1 MSRALT
7 SFTCC
12 VRAPREMSL
21 AEAADALARLL
32 GARAPTF
39 IERSLANQDNDFLWR
54 LRGRG
59 LDLELRCDDWQPERV
74 RRLFRVSCS
83 RATAQGLQA
92 LLAPTGWQV
101 QADAPPGLA
110 SADG

>member
-1 MSRALT
+1 
-7 SFTCC
+7 
-12 VRAPREMSL
+12 MSL

-32 GARAPTF
+32 GAGAPTF
-39 IERSLANQDNDFLWR
+39 IERYLANQDHDVFWR

-59 LDLELRCDDWQPERV
+59 LDLELRCDDWAPERA
-74 RRLFRVSCS
+74 RRLFRVSS
-83 RATAQGLQA
+83 DWAAAQGLQA

-110 SADG
+110 PADG

>member
-1 MSRALT
+1 MSRALA

-32 GARAPTF
+32 GAGAPTF
-39 IERSLANQDNDFLWR
+39 IERSLANQDHDFLWR

-59 LDLELRCDDWQPERV
+59 LDLELRCDDWQAERA
-74 RRLFRVSCS
+74 RRLFLVSCD

-101 QADAPPGLA
+101 QADALA
-110 SADG
+110 ARAPVDD